1 MTALVILGIYLGLLV
16 LIGALAG
23 RLSRGT
29 SADFQLASHSI
40 GPVLLLMSL
49 FGTTMTAFALVG
61 STAEAYRRGS
71 AVYGLLA
78 AGSGIVH
85 SACFYF
91 IGTRLWAWSRQHGYR
106 TQIEFFRDR
115 LQSRLVAAV
124 LFPVLVGLVV
134 PYLLVGVLGGG
145 EVASQVTA
153 GAFAPSGT
161 FPGWFAASNHGLP
174 RPLASA
180 VICLVVLA
188 YVFIGGMR
196 GTTWANALQT
206 LIFITL
212 GLVTFLVVA
221 RGVGGG
227 DSLWASLVT
236 ASAAVPPD
244 KLGTAGVPKLVWF
257 GYLLVPLSVGM
268 FPHVFQ
274 HWLTAKT
281 AASFKLPIVGQPLC
295 IAAVWAPCVLIGL
308 WATTPAA
315 GLPTGVRDNEIL
327 GLMVARHA
335 GPVLSGLLAAG
346 VLAAVMSSLDSQFLC
361 LGTLFARD
369 LVPGLTASGRL
380 SERAAVRLS
389 RGFIVAVVV
398 ATWLLSL
405 VTPTGVFSLGVW
417 CFSGFAALFPL
428 VAAAVFWQR
437 LSAPAAVAAIVTT
450 AATWAGL
457 FWHSGFGTA
466 KGYAFPPLPG
476 SDAALGLGLMGGL
489 GHVLPPLPPVVLLV
503 GLSTIVLVGVSLV
516 TRPPDEATL
525 ERFFPRDGRGPW
537 SCPNGGRQRWRP

>member
-1 MTALVILGIYLGLLV
+1 
-16 LIGALAG
+16 
-23 RLSRGT
+23 
-29 SADFQLASHSI
+29 
-40 GPVLLLMSL
+40 
-49 FGTTMTAFALVG
+49 
-61 STAEAYRRGS
+61 
-71 AVYGLLA
+71 
-78 AGSGIVH
+78 
-85 SACFYF
+85 
-91 IGTRLWAWSRQHGYR
+91 
-106 TQIEFFRDR
+106 
-115 LQSRLVAAV
+115 
-124 LFPVLVGLVV
+124 
-134 PYLLVGVLGGG
+134 
-145 EVASQVTA
+145 
-153 GAFAPSGT
+153 
-161 FPGWFAASNHGLP
+161 
-174 RPLASA
+174 
-180 VICLVVLA
+180 
-188 YVFIGGMR
+188 MR

-274 HWLTAKT
+274 HWLTART

-428 VAAAVFWQR
+428 VAAAVFWRR

-525 ERFFPRDGRGPW
+525 ERFFPRGGRGP
-537 SCPNGGRQRWRP
+537 

>member
-1 MTALVILGIYLGLLV
+1 MTALVILAVYLSLLV
-16 LIGALAG
+16 VLGGLAG

-40 GPVLLLMSL
+40 GPVLLLLSL

-78 AGSGIVH
+78 SGSGIVH

-91 IGTRLWAWSRQHGYR
+91 LGVRLWALSRRHGYR

-115 LQSRLVAAV
+115 LQSPLVGIV

-134 PYLLVGVLGGG
+134 PYLLVGVIGGG
-145 EVASQVTA
+145 EIVSQVTA
-153 GAFAPSGT
+153 GAFAPTDAFS
-161 FPGWFAASNHGLP
+161 GWFAASGHGVP
-174 RPLASA
+174 RSLASL

-196 GTTWANALQT
+196 GTAWANALQT
-206 LIFITL
+206 LIFIAL
-212 GLVTFLVVA
+212 GLVTFIVIA

-227 DSLWASLVT
+227 DTLWQSLVT
-236 ASAAVPPD
+236 ATAAVPAD
-244 KLGTAGVPKLVWF
+244 KLGATGVSSLTWF

-274 HWLTAKT
+274 HWLTARSAT
-281 AASFKLPIVGQPLC
+281 TFKLPIVGQPLC
-295 IAAVWAPCVLIGL
+295 IAAVWFPCVLIGL

-315 GLPTGVRDNEIL
+315 GLPAGIRDNEIL
-327 GLMVARHA
+327 GQMVAQHA

-346 VLAAVMSSLDSQFLC
+346 ILAAVMSSLDSQFLC
-361 LGTLFARD
+361 LGTLFTRD
-369 LVPGLTASGRL
+369 LVPLVAPRVILT
-380 SERAAVRLS
+380 ERWAVRLS
-389 RGFIVAVVV
+389 RGFIVAVVA
-398 ATWLLSL
+398 ATWLVSL
-405 VTPTGVFSLGVW
+405 VTPTGVFALGVW

-428 VAAAVFWQR
+428 AAAAVFWRR
-437 LSAPAAVAAIVTT
+437 LSAAGAISAVVAT
-450 AATWAGL
+450 ATAWVGL

-476 SDAALGLGLMGGL
+476 SDAALALGPLGWL
-489 GHVLPPLPPVVLLV
+489 GHVLPPLPPVVVLV
-503 GLSTIVLVGVSLV
+503 GLSTIVLVVVSLV
-516 TRPPDEATL
+516 TRPPDDATL
-525 ERFFPRDGRGPW
+525 ERFFPPRITPRSLP
-537 SCPNGGRQRWRP
+537 R